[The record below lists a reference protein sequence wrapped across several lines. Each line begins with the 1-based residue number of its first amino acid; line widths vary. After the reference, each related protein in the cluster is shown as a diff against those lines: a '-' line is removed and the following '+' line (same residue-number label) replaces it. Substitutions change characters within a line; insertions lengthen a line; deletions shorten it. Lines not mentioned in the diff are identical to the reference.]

1 MSFQTILP
9 SIEVD
14 DSHVAGHQVEL
25 VTMHQ
30 MLLMDDEETEF
41 NHVAGS
47 SRKRSRSQSSTSS
60 PSLEEHDDVVSPE
73 SVMDEFT
80 NVEFIPETP
89 IRQRQTSQPLFY
101 SPTSD
106 VESRFSQLQLLPLR
120 TCRPTKRR
128 RMESIHSNGDAE
140 YTPNRR
146 LSEIQARRDNQQRH
160 DTPSPTTT
168 HTSELPV
175 VTKLRP
181 VPQGAS
187 RLIEKKGQYTIRKGV
202 RIRDYK
208 LPGPSPWP
216 CALPSNSLEY
226 QCRDGFDVKEVS
238 LGYPQPMVIRLRENG
253 HEPITGNHKDLKP
266 RSPSLGTTEIAQDT
280 YTWVVSSK
288 RTKNKQCNH
297 SRRYFGAAP

>member
-1 MSFQTILP
+1 MS
-9 SIEVD
+9 
-14 DSHVAGHQVEL
+14 
-25 VTMHQ
+25 
-30 MLLMDDEETEF
+30 
-41 NHVAGS
+41 
-47 SRKRSRSQSSTSS
+47 
-60 PSLEEHDDVVSPE
+60 
-73 SVMDEFT
+73 
-80 NVEFIPETP
+80 IPETP

-146 LSEIQARRDNQQRH
+146 LSGKYNHDMLALQQKTDCQKEIQARRDNQQRH

>member
-30 MLLMDDEETEF
+30 ILLEDDDDTES
-41 NHVAGS
+41 NQTIGS
-47 SRKRSRSQSSTSS
+47 SRKRSRSRSSTSF
-60 PSLEEHDDVVSPE
+60 PSSEEHDDVDSPE
-73 SVMDEFT
+73 SAMDEFT
-80 NVEFIPETP
+80 NVEFDRQASPYFIAREAMLKAEPVNCSCYLFEHVDRRNEGEWSPFVLLEMQNIHLTDGSQKNDCQKET
-89 IRQRQTSQPLFY
+89 
-101 SPTSD
+101 
-106 VESRFSQLQLLPLR
+106 
-120 TCRPTKRR
+120 
-128 RMESIHSNGDAE
+128 
-140 YTPNRR
+140 
-146 LSEIQARRDNQQRH
+146 QARRSRQRH
-160 DTPSPTTT
+160 GTPSPTTT
-168 HTSELPV
+168 HTSESPV

-181 VPQGAS
+181 VPQGAP

-238 LGYPQPMVIRLRENG
+238 LGYPQPMVIRIRENV
-253 HEPITGNHKDLKP
+253 HEPTLGNHKGLKS
-266 RSPSLGTTEIAQDT
+266 RSPSLGTTEI
-280 YTWVVSSK
+280 V
-288 RTKNKQCNH
+288 
-297 SRRYFGAAP
+297 